1 MTKRILVIANDA
13 AGEQSL
19 HDVIR
24 SCAEG
29 AAAEVLVLA
38 PEPGLAA
45 CLARLHAA
53 GISASGRAGPADPL
67 QAVSDGFDG
76 FPADEIILGTTARN
90 WPFWPGRKLVERVRT
105 RFAGTIFHV
114 VLDPVPKLRPSLSTS
129 LPLVPRLSER
139 R

>member
-29 AAAEVLVLA
+29 ATAEVLVIA
-38 PEPGLAA
+38 PEPGLEA
-45 CLARLHAA
+45 CLVRLHAA
-53 GISASGRAGPADPL
+53 GISASGRVGPADPL
-67 QAVSDGFDG
+67 QAASDGLDG
-76 FPADEIILGTTARN
+76 FPADEIVLGTNARN
-90 WPFWPGRKLVERVRT
+90 WPFWPGRNLVERVRK

-114 VLDPVPKLRPSLSTS
+114 VLDPVPKPRPSLGT
-129 LPLVPRLSER
+129 PVRLVPRLSER